1 MKCFNHTC
9 QGESHKSTDKE
20 CQDYSL
26 TWQDEERGITIAIVC
41 DGHGGDSYF
50 RSATGA
56 RLAAEITL
64 AQSRLFLSDIDASL
78 FISCPFTAVGTQD
91 TLEEESR
98 LNNVMRRLFASIY
111 SLWRT
116 AITEDGQRELTEWE
130 KEHVEPK
137 YIDLLNDEQRI
148 VKVYGCT
155 LMAYVCTKDFWFAFH
170 LGDGKM
176 VMLDSEFKFS
186 QPVPWDEKCFLNK
199 TTSLCGSEP
208 VKDFRFCMQGDGQFP
223 IAMFLGSDGLDDTYG
238 DGPRLN
244 SFYGGIVKEL
254 ALKGQEAVKTMLE
267 EDLPQ
272 ISKRGSQDDMSVAV
286 VYDEGKI
293 KEAAIAINEYQ
304 KALLKK
310 DIAELQ
316 QKQEDKENLIQQARE
331 LEASIPSPS
340 FLEEMMN
347 AIKELEERVL
357 NKRSEYATAKNK
369 YESESAKVEKMKAE
383 ARMAEKELAR
393 EQQQLDS
400 LQERLKKLESFTLKN
415 NEPQDYEEES

>member
-64 AQSRLFLSDIDASL
+64 VQSCQFLSDIDASL
-78 FISCPFTAVGTQD
+78 FVGSPFTAVGTQD

-98 LNNVMRRLFASIY
+98 LNSVMRRLFASIY

-130 KEHVEPK
+130 KEHVEDK
-137 YIDLLNDEQRI
+137 YVDLLSDEQRI
-148 VKVYGCT
+148 VKAYGCT

-199 TTSLCGSEP
+199 TTSLCGPEP
-208 VKDFRFCMQGDGQFP
+208 VNEFRFCVQGDGQFP
-223 IAMFLGSDGLDDTYG
+223 VAMFLGSDGLDDTFG
-238 DGPRLN
+238 DGSKLN

-254 ALKGQEAVKTMLE
+254 ASNGQEIVMKMLE
-267 EDLPQ
+267 DDLPQ
-272 ISKRGSQDDMSVAV
+272 IGKRGSQDDMSVAV
-286 VYDEGKI
+286 VYDESKI
-293 KEAAIAINEYQ
+293 KEAALAINDYQ
-304 KALLKK
+304 IDLVQK
-310 DIAELQ
+310 DIANLQ
-316 QKQEDKENLIQQARE
+316 QKMESNMALIQKTHE
-331 LEASIPSPS
+331 LEANI
-340 FLEEMMN
+340 
-347 AIKELEERVL
+347 
-357 NKRSEYATAKNK
+357 
-369 YESESAKVEKMKAE
+369 EKMKAE
-383 ARMAEKELAR
+383 ARMAEKELTR

-400 LQERLKKLESFTLKN
+400 LQERLKKLETFTLN
-415 NEPQDYEEES
+415 NY